1 MRGNF
6 FFYLFTF
13 IGSILPNPNTKLMIA
28 KNVLVRHFEANK
40 IDYTMN
46 LLNLAIEC
54 AVARFKK

>member
-1 MRGNF
+1 MVF
-6 FFYLFTF
+6 LTV
-13 IGSILPNPNTKLMIA
+13 IAAETKLMIA